1 LYPMGNKAD
10 TVLPI
15 SHGIPRPLA
24 REELIMSYEGIVGL
38 TSQREIRS
46 YQQRDGGGSS
56 SPPTS
61 SSQDISLLSS
71 RSRESYIQSRG
82 LRLQATHRDDC
93 SHHRL
98 VDSLS
103 DEDSLSYE
111 SDIEEC
117 HRFLFRPA

>member
-1 LYPMGNKAD
+1 MYLLIASQFK
-10 TVLPI
+10 I
-15 SHGIPRPLA
+15 SRPLA
-24 REELIMSYEGIVGL
+24 REELMTSSEGIVGL
-38 TSQREIRS
+38 TFQHEIQS

-71 RSRESYIQSRG
+71 RSRESYIQSRR

-117 HRFLFRPA
+117 HRFMFRPA